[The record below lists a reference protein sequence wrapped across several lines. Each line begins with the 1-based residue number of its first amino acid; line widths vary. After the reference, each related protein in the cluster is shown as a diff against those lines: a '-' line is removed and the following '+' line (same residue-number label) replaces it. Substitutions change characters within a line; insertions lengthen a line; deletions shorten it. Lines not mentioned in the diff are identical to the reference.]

1 MAAIFRP
8 AGTPWASNNVRL
20 QAPKIERHR
29 RGDIAMRATPQLRH
43 RLRSTQPRATFSAWA
58 MSIVFAAIAIISF
71 AVDQSAVSSLVTG
84 RDLGQSLGEFG
95 PVRLIQSLID
105 TASNVE

>member
-1 MAAIFRP
+1 
-8 AGTPWASNNVRL
+8 
-20 QAPKIERHR
+20 
-29 RGDIAMRATPQLRH
+29 
-43 RLRSTQPRATFSAWA
+43 
-58 MSIVFAAIAIISF
+58 MSIVFAVIAMISF

-84 RDLGQSLGEFG
+84 RDLSQSLGEFG

>member
-1 MAAIFRP
+1 
-8 AGTPWASNNVRL
+8 
-20 QAPKIERHR
+20 
-29 RGDIAMRATPQLRH
+29 MRATPQLRH
-43 RLRSTQPRATFSAWA
+43 RSGSTQPRATFSAWA
-58 MSIVFAAIAIISF
+58 MSIVFAVIAMISF

-84 RDLGQSLGEFG
+84 RDLSQSLGEFG